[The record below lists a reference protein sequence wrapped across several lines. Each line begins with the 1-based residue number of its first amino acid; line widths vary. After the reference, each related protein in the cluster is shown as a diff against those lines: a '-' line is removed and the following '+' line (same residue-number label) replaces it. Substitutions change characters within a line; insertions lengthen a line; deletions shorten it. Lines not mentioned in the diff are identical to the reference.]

1 LTLLATEL
9 DMKRKSGCASLLLVI
24 AACGCSRWG

>member
-1 LTLLATEL
+1 
-9 DMKRKSGCASLLLVI
+9 MKRKSGCASLLLVI